1 MAAQE
6 PIWRDF
12 VTAQNQG
19 NGYLL
24 ATTITPEPPAA
35 DPARLYNFQR
45 WTNAYS
51 VQTDLRYKLQYNPD
65 LRLDKKEAGTWLEV
79 FTAYYHFVG
88 KLLAAE
94 ETQNA
99 TKARDADWAAV
110 YEGWKEVVSA
120 LYRGYNNTVL
130 DAWTIPCLYVAGK
143 YLRVFAI
150 KADETA
156 ASQRDSGMAFGG
168 GIEEDAFASAG
179 QNDKMEDAA
188 RQINRL
194 FALCLSDRAPIE
206 DSRKW
211 ALYYMANLLFK
222 TYFRLNSINLSK
234 NILRSLQAGSA
245 EMPPLTAFPR
255 AHQVTFK
262 YYSGVIAF
270 LDEDYATAEQ
280 NLTAAYNTCQA
291 RASKNK
297 ELILTYLIPTQMLTS
312 HRLPTSTLLQ
322 QSPHLDRLFTPITR
336 AIRSASLHAFSQAME
351 AGEEDFVKRR
361 IYLTLERGRD
371 IILRN
376 LFRRVFIAGG
386 YEAPKEGEAPA
397 GQPMRRTRVP
407 VKEFAAALMVS
418 GAEVGDGEGGVDGDE
433 VECLIANCIY
443 KGFMKGYIARERGI
457 VVLSKAGAF
466 PGTGV

>member
-94 ETQNA
+94 EAQNA
-99 TKARDADWAAV
+99 TKARDVDWAVV

-179 QNDKMEDAA
+179 QNDKLEDAA

-262 YYSGVIAF
+262 YYSGV
-270 LDEDYATAEQ
+270 
-280 NLTAAYNTCQA
+280 
-291 RASKNK
+291 
-297 ELILTYLIPTQMLTS
+297 
-312 HRLPTSTLLQ
+312 
-322 QSPHLDRLFTPITR
+322 
-336 AIRSASLHAFSQAME
+336 
-351 AGEEDFVKRR
+351 
-361 IYLTLERGRD
+361 
-371 IILRN
+371 
-376 LFRRVFIAGG
+376 
-386 YEAPKEGEAPA
+386 
-397 GQPMRRTRVP
+397 
-407 VKEFAAALMVS
+407 
-418 GAEVGDGEGGVDGDE
+418 
-433 VECLIANCIY
+433 
-443 KGFMKGYIARERGI
+443 
-457 VVLSKAGAF
+457 
-466 PGTGV
+466 

>member
-1 MAAQE
+1 
-6 PIWRDF
+6 
-12 VTAQNQG
+12 
-19 NGYLL
+19 
-24 ATTITPEPPAA
+24 
-35 DPARLYNFQR
+35 
-45 WTNAYS
+45 
-51 VQTDLRYKLQYNPD
+51 
-65 LRLDKKEAGTWLEV
+65 
-79 FTAYYHFVG
+79 
-88 KLLAAE
+88 
-94 ETQNA
+94 
-99 TKARDADWAAV
+99 
-110 YEGWKEVVSA
+110 
-120 LYRGYNNTVL
+120 
-130 DAWTIPCLYVAGK
+130 
-143 YLRVFAI
+143 
-150 KADETA
+150 
-156 ASQRDSGMAFGG
+156 
-168 GIEEDAFASAG
+168 
-179 QNDKMEDAA
+179 
-188 RQINRL
+188 
-194 FALCLSDRAPIE
+194 
-206 DSRKW
+206 
-211 ALYYMANLLFK
+211 MANLLFK

-270 LDEDYATAEQ
+270 LDEDYATASE

-336 AIRSASLHAFSQAME
+336 AIRSASLHAFSHAME

-386 YEAPKEGEAPA
+386 YETPKEGEAPA

-443 KGFMKGYIARERGI
+443 KVRFPLPLLPRWFSAVSLSPSLSLITWPPGQWRGTWRGKGFGFRTLSLVFSVQGEREREGGWIKRKERKLIITSPPQGFMKGYIARERGI

>member
-1 MAAQE
+1 
-6 PIWRDF
+6 
-12 VTAQNQG
+12 
-19 NGYLL
+19 
-24 ATTITPEPPAA
+24 
-35 DPARLYNFQR
+35 
-45 WTNAYS
+45 
-51 VQTDLRYKLQYNPD
+51 
-65 LRLDKKEAGTWLEV
+65 
-79 FTAYYHFVG
+79 
-88 KLLAAE
+88 
-94 ETQNA
+94 
-99 TKARDADWAAV
+99 
-110 YEGWKEVVSA
+110 
-120 LYRGYNNTVL
+120 
-130 DAWTIPCLYVAGK
+130 
-143 YLRVFAI
+143 
-150 KADETA
+150 
-156 ASQRDSGMAFGG
+156 
-168 GIEEDAFASAG
+168 
-179 QNDKMEDAA
+179 
-188 RQINRL
+188 
-194 FALCLSDRAPIE
+194 
-206 DSRKW
+206 
-211 ALYYMANLLFK
+211 MANLLFK

-280 NLTAAYNTCQA
+280 NLTAAYTTCQA

-386 YEAPKEGEAPA
+386 YEAPKEGEAST

-443 KGFMKGYIARERGI
+443 KVCSSLSAFAIAPVVSSSLASAGYLAMTRVMGDDKISESGLCLSLYCFFFSFLSLIFLQSAEGREE
-457 VVLSKAGAF
+457 
-466 PGTGV
+466 TGGQG